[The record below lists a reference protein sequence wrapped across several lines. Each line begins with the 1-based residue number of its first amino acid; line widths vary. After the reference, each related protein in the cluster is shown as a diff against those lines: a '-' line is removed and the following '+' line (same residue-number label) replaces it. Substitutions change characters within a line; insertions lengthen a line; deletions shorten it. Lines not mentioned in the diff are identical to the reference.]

1 MSLPSPLR
9 FQLRCLAYLW
19 HFRQEYPGQLTAT
32 LLHYAL
38 KRLFYQGLVW
48 GGWVFTLFL
57 LMMVSRPLW
66 SPNSVTTFHA
76 FDAFTLFLMPM
87 LIIGI
92 GRFSLNKIQGRW
104 HRTRREAILRI
115 RQKRR
120 VQSASGPHG
129 GVMLSS
135 GRIH

>member
-19 HFRQEYPGQLTAT
+19 NFRKEYPGQLTAT
-32 LLHYAL
+32 LVSYSL

-57 LMMVSRPLW
+57 LAMVSKPLW
-66 SPNSVTTFHA
+66 APHSVTTFHA

-92 GRFSLNKIQGRW
+92 GRFSLHKTQERW
-104 HRTRREAILRI
+104 RRTRRAAILAI

-129 GVMLSS
+129 GMILSS